1 MKEARFDRQILT
13 LTLFLVSVGIV
24 AIYSASFIFAM
35 TRKGTPN
42 YFLWRQMLFALM
54 GISLLF
60 VITKIP
66 LNFLSSRK
74 VLTVIY
80 FIQIFLLIVVF
91 FFPKVNGAH
100 RWIQVLGFSVQP
112 SEFGKITAIL
122 ITAYFLSKRQETK
135 NEWNKTLLQIGL
147 PLSLMIVL
155 ILIEKDFG
163 MSVLIIGIC
172 LSMIFVAGL
181 PYKKLALIALPAM
194 VIAAALVLFEPYR
207 MQRLIGNPDSDPQH
221 SGFQVRQSLIAVG
234 SGGIVGKSLGGGVQ
248 KRLFLPLPH
257 TDFIFANIAEE
268 LGFIGSV
275 VIIALYLW
283 LGYRG
288 FKVAMRL
295 ENPYYSLIAF
305 GITFW
310 IVAQSLAH
318 IGVNIY
324 IIPPKGVP
332 LPLISYGGS
341 SMLAS
346 LTGIGL
352 LLNVSREAG

>member
-1 MKEARFDRQILT
+1 MKEARFDRHILT
-13 LTLFLVSVGIV
+13 LTLLLVSIGIV

-42 YFLWRQMLFALM
+42 YFLWRQMLFTVV

-60 VITKIP
+60 LITKIP
-66 LNFLSSRK
+66 LNFLSNRK
-74 VLTVIY
+74 FLTAIY
-80 FIQIFLLIVVF
+80 LTQIFFLVLVF

-100 RWIQVLGFSVQP
+100 RWIQVLGFSIQP

-122 ITAYFLSKRQETK
+122 ITAYFLSKRQESK

-147 PLSLMIVL
+147 PLSLMVML

-163 MSVLIIGIC
+163 MSVLIIGIAT
-172 LSMIFVAGL
+172 SMIFVAGI
-181 PYKKLALIALPAM
+181 PFKKLALIALPAL
-194 VIAAALVLFEPYR
+194 IIGIALVLFEPYR
-207 MQRLIGNPDSDPQH
+207 MQRLVGNPESDPQH

-275 VIIALYLW
+275 VLIILFLY

-295 ENPYYSLIAF
+295 DNAYYSLIAF

-310 IVAQSLAH
+310 IVVQALAH

-341 SMLAS
+341 SMISTLI
-346 LTGIGL
+346 GIGL
-352 LLNVSREAG
+352 LLNVSREAA